1 MRNNQNQYVHGSL
14 AYKLN
19 TNDEVEKVRKRQR
32 KVNKELF
39 FYRLNLI
46 ISIFVV
52 FGMVA
57 GLMTQYSSV
66 AYKQDQLKKIEK
78 EIKLTQDNLYDAKV
92 EVAESMDS
100 SNVHK
105 VATQKLG
112 MVKAADYQMIYIDV
126 PEENYT
132 IKY

>member
-1 MRNNQNQYVHGSL
+1 MRSNQNQYVHGSV

-19 TNDEVEKVRKRQR
+19 TNDEVEKIRRKQR
-32 KVNKELF
+32 KVNKELL

-46 ISIFVV
+46 ISVFVV

-57 GLMTQYSSV
+57 GLMTQYSS
-66 AYKQDQLKKIEK
+66 AANKQDKLKKIEQ
-78 EIKLTQDNLYDAKV
+78 EIKLVQDNLYDAKV

-100 SNVHK
+100 KNVHK
-105 VATQKLG
+105 VATQRLG
-112 MVKAADYQMIYIDV
+112 MVKAADYQIVYIDV
-126 PEENYT
+126 PKENYT